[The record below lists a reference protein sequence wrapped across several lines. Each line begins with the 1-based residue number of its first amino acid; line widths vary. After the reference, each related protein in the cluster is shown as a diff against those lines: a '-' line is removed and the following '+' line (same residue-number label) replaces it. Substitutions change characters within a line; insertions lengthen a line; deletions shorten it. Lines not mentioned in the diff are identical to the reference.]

1 MLAPVPERLA
11 MDKLERIG
19 ELFAGLHFDREI
31 IPRYVRWH
39 LRLKLSLGIW
49 WR

>member
-1 MLAPVPERLA
+1 

-31 IPRYVRWH
+31 MPGYVGWQAESGD
-39 LRLKLSLGIW
+39 LV
-49 WR
+49 